1 MKIRHGLPA
10 GAPSHQN
17 NQGIILE
24 HVNKKKIVLAIGLAL
39 SAYGAAHADQPSST
53 PVQTQQQGEAG
64 PARRSQPYPQ
74 APAVQ
79 LLPATPLPFLAPRP
93 QDQVSGLKWGSFVVY
108 PEVSLS
114 GLYDDNIY
122 ATPTN
127 TVHDWVT
134 IISPA
139 VSVKSAWSKNML
151 NFRAGTDIDRYHS
164 YSSEDTADYWANVDG
179 RYDLSA
185 NANVYAGGGFS
196 RNHEDRATPDA
207 VLNSTKPTLYT
218 ETRGYVGAYRR
229 LGRVALRVGG
239 TYEKLDYNNGVTDTG
254 TPINNNDRD
263 RTLTALGGRL
273 SYSFAPGYDLFG
285 QAATDTRRYVQYYDD
300 SGYHR
305 DSDGYRVALGG
316 SVNLAK
322 RLTGEAYVGHLLQ
335 NYSDA
340 RLADVSA
347 PYFGGEIK
355 WFATPQTTATGF
367 VDRSVEET
375 TLAGSSSS
383 LDTTVGA
390 RIEHWVAPRLKVNV
404 RAAYI
409 HSDFQGYD
417 LTDGAYRVDK
427 LLDAGAGLRY
437 DVSRYVYV
445 GADYRFLRRESNV
458 PDGNYYRNQIMFTVG
473 SQFAP
478 LKSFA
483 EGGALA
489 SAARAPTGIGGF
501 YAGVQAGYGGLNTTL
516 FSPRGNSGTLTS
528 DFGDSA
534 AVGGVFAGYG
544 LEFNPWYLGLE
555 LEGDNG
561 NLEWNHN
568 HYPNERVFGTQS
580 GASYG
585 ISARLGYVLPGGML
599 YGRAGLVRTDF
610 HTTYSPSSGVSFA
623 QDNTQ
628 NGRRYGL
635 GAEVW
640 AAGNA
645 FWRLDYTYT
654 NYNGYVMDYQTGADD
669 FRNREGLFRLGL
681 GWHLGADRKSRPAPP
696 RPDYSG
702 FYGGVQVGHGALT
715 TALNA
720 YHGND
725 GTNLSAGYGGFGVT
739 SGVFAGYGHTWGKV
753 YAGLELEAEASNAA
767 WAHERVTSGGG
778 RTYSVRK
785 NGGYGGALRVGYVLS
800 GGALLYGR
808 YGLQDTTFH
817 TIYKQGNSSPYDE
830 NNRLRGRR
838 FGVGVELPAS
848 RNMFW
853 RVDYTY
859 TKYPALD
866 FTTAAGNPDV
876 VGMDTVESLFRLGLL
891 YRF

>member
-1 MKIRHGLPA
+1 MN
-10 GAPSHQN
+10 S
-17 NQGIILE
+17 
-24 HVNKKKIVLAIGLAL
+24 KKKLVAALGLAFAAFRP
-39 SAYGAAHADQPSST
+39 AYADQPSSP
-53 PVQTQQQGEAG
+53 PVQTQQGGEGG
-64 PARRSQPYPQ
+64 PAKRLQPFPQ
-74 APAVQ
+74 APVVK
-79 LLPATPLPFLAPRP
+79 LLPTTPLPDLVPRAEP
-93 QDQVSGLKWGSFVVY
+93 QTRGLKWGSFVVY
-108 PEVSLS
+108 PEISLS

-127 TVHDWVT
+127 PVQDWVT
-134 IISPA
+134 VISPS
-139 VSVKSAWSKNML
+139 VSIKSAWSKHML
-151 NFRAGTDIDRYHS
+151 NFSAGADIDRYRTHTT
-164 YSSEDTADYWANVDG
+164 EDAADYWANVDG
-179 RYDLSA
+179 RYDFSPT
-185 NANVYAGGGFS
+185 ANVYAGGGVS

-207 VLNSTKPTLYT
+207 ILNSRNPTVYT
-218 ETRGYVGAYRR
+218 ETRGYVGAFRR
-229 LGRVALRVGG
+229 LGRVALRLGG
-239 TYEKLDYNNGVTDTG
+239 TYEKLNFDNGITDAG
-254 TPINNNDRD
+254 VPINNNDRD
-263 RTLTALGGRL
+263 RTLTALGGRA
-273 SYSFAPGYDLFG
+273 SYTLVPGYDLFA
-285 QAATDTRRYVQYYDD
+285 QAATDTRRYAQYYDD
-300 SGYHR
+300 NGYHR
-305 DSDGYRVALGG
+305 DSDGYRVAVGG

-340 RLADVSA
+340 RLQDVSA

-355 WFATPQTTATGF
+355 WFADPQTTVTGF

-383 LDTTVGA
+383 LDTTVGG
-390 RIEHWVAPRLKVNV
+390 RIEHWLQPRLKLNV

-427 LLDAGAGLRY
+427 LLDAGIGLRY

-458 PDGNYYRNQIMFTVG
+458 LDGNYTRNQIMFTVG

-478 LKSFA
+478 LKSF
-483 EGGALA
+483 EGGALTGA
-489 SAARAPTGIGGF
+489 LRTPTGIGGF
-501 YAGVQAGYGGLNTTL
+501 YGGLQAGYGGLNTTL

-544 LEFNPWYLGLE
+544 FEFNPWYLGLE

-561 NLEWNHN
+561 NLAWNHS
-568 HYPNERVFGTQS
+568 HYPNERVFGAQS

-585 ISARLGYVLPGGML
+585 VSARLGYVLPGGML
-599 YGRAGLVRTDF
+599 YGRAGVVRTDF
-610 HTTYSPSSGVSFA
+610 HTTYSPSSGLSFA

-635 GAEVW
+635 GVEAW

-645 FWRLDYTYT
+645 FVRLDYTYT
-654 NYNGYVMDYQTGADD
+654 NYDSYVMDYQTGADD

-681 GWHLGADRKSRPAPP
+681 GWHFGADRKSRPAPP

-702 FYGGVQVGHGALT
+702 FYGGVEVGHGALT
-715 TALNA
+715 TSLEA

-725 GTNLSAGYGGFGVT
+725 ASNLLAGYGGFGVT
-739 SGVFAGYGHTWGKV
+739 PGVFAGYGHAWGRV

-778 RTYSVRK
+778 RTYSLRK
-785 NGGYGGALRVGYVLS
+785 NGGYGASLRAGYVLA
-800 GGALLYGR
+800 GGGMLYGS
-808 YGLQDTTFH
+808 YGLQDTSFH
-817 TIYKQGNSSPYDE
+817 TIYIQGNSSPYDE
-830 NNRLRGRR
+830 NSRSRGRR
-838 FGVGVELPAS
+838 FGVGVELPAAQ
-848 RNMFW
+848 NVFW
-853 RVDYTY
+853 RAEYTY

-866 FTTAAGNPDV
+866 LTTAAGKPDT
-876 VGMDTVESLFRLGLL
+876 VGMDTVESLFSIGML